1 MGSNDFIDEFPFV
14 GHSDVVMG
22 AVALKDDGLCERLR
36 FLQNGK
42 YKWLFKNDI
51 HRKYGYQYMYIKEFP
66 SLKVSE
72 LQTILI
78 IQAFGAVPSPF
89 DSFLVNRGLKTLHV
103 RMKEHMK
110 NGLAVAKFLESH
122 PCVEKVIHPGMCL

>member
-42 YKWLFKNDI
+42 
-51 HRKYGYQYMYIKEFP
+51 M
-66 SLKVSE
+66 
-72 LQTILI
+72 
-78 IQAFGAVPSPF
+78 AV
-89 DSFLVNRGLKTLHV
+89 
-103 RMKEHMK
+103 
-110 NGLAVAKFLESH
+110 
-122 PCVEKVIHPGMCL
+122 

>member
-51 HRKYGYQYMYIKEFP
+51 HRNIDTGTCI
-66 SLKVSE
+66 S
-72 LQTILI
+72 
-78 IQAFGAVPSPF
+78 
-89 DSFLVNRGLKTLHV
+89 
-103 RMKEHMK
+103 K
-110 NGLAVAKFLESH
+110 NFQV
-122 PCVEKVIHPGMCL
+122 

>member
-1 MGSNDFIDEFPFV
+1 
-14 GHSDVVMG
+14 MG

-42 YKWLFKNDI
+42 YIWLFKNDI
-51 HRKYGYQYMYIKEFP
+51 HKKYGIHVYQRI
-66 SLKVSE
+66 LKCYF
-72 LQTILI
+72 QTNFDNQLHRDFIWKLLNYKKI
-78 IQAFGAVPSPF
+78 FIFQAFGAVPSPF